1 MFAITGAFAIN
12 NDVFDIITLGVLGIV
27 GYFMERND
35 YPVAPIVLGLV
46 LGPILEQNFMT
57 SMIKTD
63 WNLFLFFTRPISAL
77 LGICTVA
84 MWGFPFFMAFLEKT
98 KSKKNVLV

>member
-12 NDVFDIITLGVLGIV
+12 NSVFDIGVLGVMGIV
-27 GYFMERND
+27 GYFMEKNG

-57 SMIKTD
+57 SMIKSD
-63 WNLFLFFTRPISAL
+63 WNLCSFLRAPHQRHPGRDHGDRLAFPIS
-77 LGICTVA
+77 GGVF
-84 MWGFPFFMAFLEKT
+84 GKDQEKFR
-98 KSKKNVLV
+98 